1 MIDLKRL
8 NRLPYVTKRM
18 YIIEN
23 ICQFENVDL
32 EYLLGLLNLYN
43 NKNSGKWFWQ
53 KAAFTGMLKDDYNNF
68 NIVVNEIVRDLKEAD
83 EKKTKEQ
90 IKSASEKF
98 DKFLVDLEINC
109 NINRKNDF
117 NNVKGFLDKNLKEL
131 ITDNRKIIE
140 KHSIKL

>member
-8 NRLPYVTKRM
+8 NRLPYITKRM
-18 YIIEN
+18 YILET

-32 EYLLGLLNLYN
+32 EYLFGLLNLYN

-53 KAAFTGMLKDDYNNF
+53 KAAFTGMLKDDYDGF
-68 NIVVNEIVRDLKEAD
+68 NMVVDEIVRDLKKAD

-98 DKFLVDLEINC
+98 DKFLVGLEMNC
-109 NINRKNDF
+109 NIDRKTDF
-117 NNVKGFLDKNLKEL
+117 NKVKGFLDKNLKKL
-131 ITDNRKIIE
+131 IIDNLKRIE
-140 KHSIKL
+140 